1 MSQKYFTYHNS
12 GVFMISMYHNR
23 GIFMMSIHH
32 DVALTAIAVSASIVV
47 LTTIVP
53 LPSILIFATNV
64 DGINMIIYSI
74 LNLRAKINPEVL
86 KKSSTTS

>member
-1 MSQKYFTYHNS
+1 
-12 GVFMISMYHNR
+12 MISMYHNR

-32 DVALTAIAVSASIVV
+32 DVALTTIAVSATIAV
-47 LTTIVP
+47 LTTIVA

-64 DGINMIIYSI
+64 DGINMMIYSI